1 MNWHDHI
8 DSSPTILSGKPVVRG
23 TRLSVDFLFRLL
35 AAGWTE
41 DQVIENYPQVSREA
55 LQALFAFAAEC
66 TWKSRS
72 IDSAAA
78 RPRETTVERHQRPI
92 PTGDTT

>member
-8 DSSPTILSGKPVVRG
+8 HSSPGILSGKPVVRG
-23 TRLSVDFLFRLL
+23 TRLSVDFLLHLL

-41 DQVIENYPQVSREA
+41 TQLLENYPQVSREA

-66 TWKSRS
+66 
-72 IDSAAA
+72 A
-78 RPRETTVERHQRPI
+78 REESVRRFAGPAMS
-92 PTGDTT
+92 